1 MTKPSPK
8 RMAVWNHNGL
18 IGSTELACSVMD
30 RIMTS
35 PTANA
40 EAKRRAKAIYLE
52 LKELK
57 TALKERVDDREYFPA
72 TQDDN

>member
-1 MTKPSPK
+1 MAKPNAK

-35 PTANA
+35 STATD

-57 TALKERVDDREYFPA
+57 IALKERLD
-72 TQDDN
+72 